1 MTNFFTP
8 IAQLFNR
15 NNEKTVKTVT
25 NSGITFTS
33 MPELPVPDDEVI
45 RLKLDEYA
53 YVEAGKNNGD
63 PSALKTNLNHI
74 VSGRLLDERVAR
86 QQHDKTIDRLKQQR
100 EDIRAA
106 KTEPQGKLTHLREHQ
121 IPDAQQKIR
130 KKELAIAEI
139 DHQAEELVHQSGY
152 STFRLW
158 LYILVWVGLTG
169 FIYIFYSSA
178 IYAAFFR
185 DIQTELTQLEATS
198 DDISQLFNTTFSSA
212 ALKSGLPGVYI
223 APFFFMG
230 FAIWISIRERKLKEA
245 LKKGNVSFINKI
257 HPLIAMLAALAADL
271 IIAYRVETETQA
283 FKIMNGLASPES
295 VYTSLMF
302 WGVFILGFGGY
313 MAWKSIYEAIIDE
326 HALGNVRKLKYF
338 FKDQL
343 ERELILLE
351 KDLLELQQGATTV
364 EQDLVRINH
373 ELNKI
378 DVLLERAYRGLGDL
392 NHSMDAFYKGWTRFI
407 NGHPEKD
414 ILVPACQ
421 DIYDQYRQAFQSWQP
436 VRHDHLLFN

>member
-1 MTNFFTP
+1 
-8 IAQLFNR
+8 
-15 NNEKTVKTVT
+15 
-25 NSGITFTS
+25 
-33 MPELPVPDDEVI
+33 
-45 RLKLDEYA
+45 
-53 YVEAGKNNGD
+53 
-63 PSALKTNLNHI
+63 
-74 VSGRLLDERVAR
+74 
-86 QQHDKTIDRLKQQR
+86 
-100 EDIRAA
+100 
-106 KTEPQGKLTHLREHQ
+106 
-121 IPDAQQKIR
+121 
-130 KKELAIAEI
+130 
-139 DHQAEELVHQSGY
+139 
-152 STFRLW
+152 
-158 LYILVWVGLTG
+158 
-169 FIYIFYSSA
+169 
-178 IYAAFFR
+178 
-185 DIQTELTQLEATS
+185 
-198 DDISQLFNTTFSSA
+198 
-212 ALKSGLPGVYI
+212 
-223 APFFFMG
+223 
-230 FAIWISIRERKLKEA
+230 
-245 LKKGNVSFINKI
+245 
-257 HPLIAMLAALAADL
+257 
-271 IIAYRVETETQA
+271 
-283 FKIMNGLASPES
+283 
-295 VYTSLMF
+295 MF

-414 ILVPACQ
+414 ILVPDCQ